1 MSLTKVGGVI
11 SASLN
16 GLNYPV
22 TTVEYLVVAG
32 GGGAGFSA
40 AGGGGAGGLLTA
52 AGFSITLGSPITVT
66 VGAGGTAGT
75 AAHARHAVGRHA
87 GGARHLARVS

>member
-1 MSLTKVGGVI
+1 MSLTKVGGVL

-32 GGGAGFSA
+32 
-40 AGGGGAGGLLTA
+40 
-52 AGFSITLGSPITVT
+52 VE
-66 VGAGGTAGT
+66 
-75 AAHARHAVGRHA
+75 AVVNMVAVVVRA
-87 GGARHLARVS
+87 VY